1 MSTENSVS
9 PIPAKTGS
17 PDHYAELAFTAER
30 ELGAFLAAVRQ
41 GFSSEAASRAGD
53 YWLEA
58 FEAADPPANQAHP
71 DWRRITIAAASRL
84 ATQELHKPCVS
95 K

>member
-1 MSTENSVS
+1 MNAKNPVS
-9 PIPAKTGS
+9 NIPAQNHR
-17 PDHYAELAFTAER
+17 PDHHAELAVTAER

-41 GFSSEAASRAGD
+41 GFSCEAASRAGD

-58 FEAADPPANQAHP
+58 FEAADPPANQGHP

-84 ATQELHKPCVS
+84 ATLEILQADNTD
-95 K
+95 